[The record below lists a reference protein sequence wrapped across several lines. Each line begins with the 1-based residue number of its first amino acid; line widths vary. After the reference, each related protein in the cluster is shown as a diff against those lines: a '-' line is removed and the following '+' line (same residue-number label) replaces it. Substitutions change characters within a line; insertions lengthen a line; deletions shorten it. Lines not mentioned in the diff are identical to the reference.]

1 MKAANPFPHL
11 AIGDFF
17 ETLLPDFVL
26 AFAFF
31 TALAYAVLSRRFHHQ
46 RSAVTMSA
54 TTGLVLSVGL
64 LWWEQRSG
72 LSIRDLGSIAAGF
85 VVILVAFVMY
95 QAIRQVGGS
104 WAGAGIAL
112 GAALLISKL
121 LGLGWALDPQL
132 LHTAI
137 SVTLI
142 VGILAFLLHR
152 MLHAPQVSSRRVHVP
167 DVRHDT
173 RDLRRGHKVSRQLD
187 RRFEDL
193 EKRSQETFTE
203 PADAQD
209 IVQTLHRMLPAQ
221 GWLTERL
228 AQLREKAYRLREGHV
243 ARIEVVRELASK
255 MPAEGKR
262 KLSNQLREEYKQL
275 GLATRLERLDKSV
288 AANEKRIGE
297 LTRDAEKA
305 AKRYDFRRLHDAV
318 KEAEKLQ
325 KHNSSLIKLIEQTEK
340 KVESIAKKAA
350 REAGGQ

>member
-1 MKAANPFPHL
+1 M
-11 AIGDFF
+11 
-17 ETLLPDFVL
+17 
-26 AFAFF
+26 
-31 TALAYAVLSRRFHHQ
+31 
-46 RSAVTMSA
+46 
-54 TTGLVLSVGL
+54 
-64 LWWEQRSG
+64 
-72 LSIRDLGSIAAGF
+72 
-85 VVILVAFVMY
+85 
-95 QAIRQVGGS
+95 
-104 WAGAGIAL
+104 
-112 GAALLISKL
+112 
-121 LGLGWALDPQL
+121 
-132 LHTAI
+132 
-137 SVTLI
+137 
-142 VGILAFLLHR
+142 
-152 MLHAPQVSSRRVHVP
+152 
-167 DVRHDT
+167 
-173 RDLRRGHKVSRQLD
+173 RDLRRGRKVSRQLD

-193 EKRSQETFTE
+193 VKRSQDAFTE